1 MDVAYGTGN
10 ISILSNTGG
19 SRLKLTS
26 SNNPSQVGEKVIFTS
41 GVRPTF
47 HVGIPSGTV
56 SFFDGSD
63 LLGTAALAGGK
74 AMLTVSTLSA
84 GQHLIQAHYNGDTNN
99 GTASDVYTIGVTL
112 TDDDTGSATG
122 STQTTV
128 SNVAPSNT
136 SEQGC
141 SS

>member
-1 MDVAYGTGN
+1 MVAVDVAYGTGN

-63 LLGTAALAGGK
+63 LLGMAALAGGK

-84 GQHLIQAHYNGDTNN
+84 GQHLIEAHYNGDTTFVPND
-99 GTASDVYTIGVTL
+99 SKIK
-112 TDDDTGSATG
+112 
-122 STQTTV
+122 TQIV
-128 SNVAPSNT
+128 NP
-136 SEQGC
+136 
-141 SS
+141 